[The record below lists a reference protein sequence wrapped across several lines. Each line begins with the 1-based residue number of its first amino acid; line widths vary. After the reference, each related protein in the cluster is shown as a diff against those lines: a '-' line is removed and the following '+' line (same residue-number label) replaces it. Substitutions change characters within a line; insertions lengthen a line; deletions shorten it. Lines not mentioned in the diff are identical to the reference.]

1 MAVSRVST
9 LLQTGADLM
18 ATSEAATDENLR
30 AENQRLN
37 DELSRLRHRVLELE
51 HAADTD
57 PLVPVYNRRAFMR
70 EVSRA
75 QTVMA
80 RYNFLSTLIFF
91 DLNGFKAINDR
102 YGHGIGD
109 QLLQKTGAVLM
120 SGVRECDMVA
130 RLGGDEFGV
139 LLFKTEPNIAKAKAA
154 TLSCRIAE
162 QHVSMPTGK
171 IRVNA
176 AWGVAPCD
184 AGETAE
190 QILSRA
196 DRAMYMAKR
205 QTS

>member
-1 MAVSRVST
+1 MAASRVST

-18 ATSEAATDENLR
+18 ATSAAATDVHLRTEN
-30 AENQRLN
+30 ERLN
-37 DELSRLRHRVLELE
+37 DELTRLRRRVLELE

-57 PLVPVYNRRAFMR
+57 PLVPIYNRRAFMR

-80 RYNFLSTLIFF
+80 RYKYPSTIIFM
-91 DLNGFKAINDR
+91 DLNGFKSINDR

-109 QLLQKTGAVLM
+109 ELLQKTGAVLM
-120 SGVRECDMVA
+120 AGVRECDMVA

-139 LLFKTEPNIAKAKAA
+139 LLFKTETGIAKAKAA

-162 QHVSMPTGK
+162 QYVTMPTGK
-171 IRVNA
+171 IRVSA

-184 AGETAE
+184 SGETPE
-190 QILSRA
+190 HILARA

-205 QTS
+205 KNE